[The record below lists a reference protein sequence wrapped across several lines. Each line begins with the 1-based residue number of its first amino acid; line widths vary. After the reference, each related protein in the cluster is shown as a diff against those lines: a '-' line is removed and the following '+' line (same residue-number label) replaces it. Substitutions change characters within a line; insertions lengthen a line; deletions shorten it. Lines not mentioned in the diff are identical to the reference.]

1 MYTVLSIILIGVGLL
16 MLVSPETFYNLTEGW
31 KHSGGSGPSR
41 SYVFS
46 TRFGGV
52 MMLAVGSL
60 GIVGWIMGWL

>member
-1 MYTVLSIILIGVGLL
+1 MYTVLSVILIGVGLL
-16 MLVSPETFYNLTEGW
+16 MLASPETFYNLTEGW

-41 SYVFS
+41 SYIFS

-52 MMLAVGSL
+52 MMLAAGSL